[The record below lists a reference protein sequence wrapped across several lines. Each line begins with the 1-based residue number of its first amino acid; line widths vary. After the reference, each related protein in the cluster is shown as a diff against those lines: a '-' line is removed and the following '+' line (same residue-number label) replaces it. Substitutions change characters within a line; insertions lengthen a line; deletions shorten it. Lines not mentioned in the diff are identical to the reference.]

1 LSGWTTSEIRSLEG
15 KKAIVTGGNSGL
27 GYETVKALA
36 SHGAKVVLTGR
47 NVEKCEKAAQ
57 QIKLQYPQA
66 QILVGFLDVADLTS
80 VKVFA
85 ENQLDEPLDFL
96 INNAGIM
103 ATPFA
108 LTVDGFESQMATNHL
123 GHFALTALLWPALK
137 MSEKSRI
144 VNVSSSA
151 HRLGKLVSGEVS
163 EVNVPSVKYRAWTVY
178 GNSKLAN
185 LLFTYQL
192 NKNLKAAGLTQT
204 VTTAH
209 PGFSN
214 TNLQAGVMRGREGL
228 FKSVGTTF
236 LNLGNAIMAQSAEMG
251 ALPQIYAAVNQDL
264 TNGEYIGPDGPME
277 ARGYPKIVASSA
289 NAQNPQVAQTLWL
302 TSEKLTGISFNI

>member
-1 LSGWTTSEIRSLEG
+1 MSGWTVSQIRNLEG

-36 SHGAKVVLTGR
+36 GAGAKVILTGR
-47 NVEKCEKAAQ
+47 NVEKCEQAAQ

-66 QILVGFLDVADLTS
+66 LVSVGFLDVADLTS

-85 ENQLDEPLDFL
+85 ENHLDDPLDFL

-108 LTVDGFESQMATNHL
+108 QTVDGFEAQMATNHL
-123 GHFALTALLWPALK
+123 GHFALTALLWPAIVK
-137 MSEKSRI
+137 SETSRI

-151 HRLGKLVSGEVS
+151 HKFGKLVSADVS
-163 EVNVPSVKYRAWTVY
+163 EVNLPQVKYRAWSVY

-185 LLFTYQL
+185 LLFTFEL
-192 NKNLKAAGLTQT
+192 NKKLKAAGLTQT
-204 VTTAH
+204 VTSAH

-214 TNLQAGVMRGREGL
+214 TNLQAGVMRGREGF
-228 FKSVGTTF
+228 FKT
-236 LNLGNAIMAQSAEMG
+236 LGVTLANFGNSIMAQSAEMG
-251 ALPQIYAAVNQDL
+251 ALPQIYAAVNQEL

-289 NAQNPQVAQTLWL
+289 NAQNPQVAENLWL
-302 TSEKLTGISFNI
+302 TSENLTGISFNI

>member
-1 LSGWTTSEIRSLEG
+1 LSGWTVSQIRNLEG

-36 SHGAKVVLTGR
+36 GAGAKVILTGR
-47 NVEKCEKAAQ
+47 NVEKCEQAAQ

-66 QILVGFLDVADLTS
+66 LVSVGFLDVADLTS

-85 ENQLDEPLDFL
+85 ENHLDDPLDFL

-108 LTVDGFESQMATNHL
+108 QTVDGFEAQMATNHL
-123 GHFALTALLWPALK
+123 GHFALTALLWPAIVK
-137 MSEKSRI
+137 SETSRI

-151 HRLGKLVSGEVS
+151 HKFGKLVSADVS
-163 EVNVPSVKYRAWTVY
+163 EVNLPQVKYRAWSVY

-185 LLFTYQL
+185 LLFTFEL
-192 NKNLKAAGLTQT
+192 NKKLKAAGLTQT
-204 VTTAH
+204 VTSAH

-214 TNLQAGVMRGREGL
+214 TNLQAGVMRGREGF
-228 FKSVGTTF
+228 FKT
-236 LNLGNAIMAQSAEMG
+236 LGVTLANFGNSIMAQSAEMG
-251 ALPQIYAAVNQDL
+251 ALPQIYAAVNQEL

-289 NAQNPQVAQTLWL
+289 NAQNPQVAENLWL
-302 TSEKLTGISFNI
+302 TSENLTGISFNI

>member
-1 LSGWTTSEIRSLEG
+1 MSGWTVSQIRNLEG

-36 SHGAKVVLTGR
+36 GAGAKVILTGR
-47 NVEKCEKAAQ
+47 NVEKCEQAAS

-66 QILVGFLDVADLTS
+66 LVSVGFLDVADLTS

-85 ENQLDEPLDFL
+85 ENQLDEPIDFL

-108 LTVDGFESQMATNHL
+108 QTVDGFEAQMATNHL
-123 GHFALTALLWPALK
+123 GHFALTALLWPALAR
-137 MSEKSRI
+137 SEKSRV

-151 HRLGKLVSGEVS
+151 HKLGKLVSADVS
-163 EVNVPSVKYRAWTVY
+163 EVNLPQVKYRAWSVY

-185 LLFTYQL
+185 LLFTFEL
-192 NKNLKAAGLTQT
+192 NKKLKAAGLTQT
-204 VTTAH
+204 VTSAH

-214 TNLQAGVMRGREGL
+214 TNLQAGMMRGREGF
-228 FKSVGTTF
+228 FKTLGTT
-236 LNLGNAIMAQSAEMG
+236 LANVGNSLMAQSAEMG
-251 ALPQIYAAVNQDL
+251 ALPQIYAAVNQEL

-289 NAQNPQVAQTLWL
+289 NAQNPQVAENLWL

>member
-1 LSGWTTSEIRSLEG
+1 LSGWTVSQIRNLEG

-36 SHGAKVVLTGR
+36 GAGAKVILTGR
-47 NVEKCEKAAQ
+47 NVEKCEQAAS

-66 QILVGFLDVADLTS
+66 LVSVGFLDLADLTS

-85 ENQLDEPLDFL
+85 ENHLDDPLDFL

-108 LTVDGFESQMATNHL
+108 QTVDGLEAQMATNHL
-123 GHFALTALLWPALK
+123 GHFALTALLWPAIVN
-137 MSEKSRI
+137 SETSRI

-151 HRLGKLVSGEVS
+151 HKLGKLVSADVS
-163 EVNVPSVKYRAWTVY
+163 EVDVPQAKYRAWSVY

-185 LLFTYQL
+185 LLFTFQL
-192 NKNLKAAGLTQT
+192 NKKLKAAGLTQT
-204 VTTAH
+204 VTSAH

-214 TNLQAGVMRGREGL
+214 TNLQPGVMRGREGF
-228 FKSVGTTF
+228 FKTLGTT
-236 LNLGNAIMAQSAEMG
+236 LANVGNSIMAQSAEMG
-251 ALPQIYAAVNQDL
+251 ALPQIYAAVNQEL

-289 NAQNPQVAQTLWL
+289 NAQNPQVAENLWL